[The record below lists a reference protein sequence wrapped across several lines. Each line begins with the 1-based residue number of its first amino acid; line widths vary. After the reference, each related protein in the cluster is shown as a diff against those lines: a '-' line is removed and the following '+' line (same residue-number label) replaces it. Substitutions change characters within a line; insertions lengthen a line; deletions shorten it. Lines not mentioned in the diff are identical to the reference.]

1 MKTTMQTVTS
11 HAIALVLGMLLVAG
25 GCLYLKYRPSLD
37 SVLAKPAAELAKEKP
52 TLLTCK
58 PVLVYRDKVE
68 TKLGLPTI
76 VTGDP
81 NKHVTASTKVP
92 GDEYP
97 HTVTSVYDQNTGATD
112 MFVRKDKLP
121 WLATNNR
128 YEIGFSWLPLTSNGG
143 EAITKIDGRA
153 EVLQI
158 KRLRFAA
165 TGEIYEQADQ
175 FNWQIGMRTWV
186 SF

>member
-11 HAIALVLGMLLVAG
+11 HAITVVVTLLIAIA
-25 GCLYLKYRPSLD
+25 GCLWMKFKPSLP
-37 SVLAKPAAELAKEKP
+37 SVLATPAAELAKEKP

-68 TKLGLPTI
+68 TKLGLPSI

-121 WLATNNR
+121 WLELKSKWRAGVYYGINDADSGVILGQAQ
-128 YEIGFSWLPLTSNGG
+128 YEF
-143 EAITKIDGRA
+143 
-153 EVLQI
+153 LQL
-158 KRLRFAA
+158 KRLKA
-165 TGEIYEQADQ
+165 TA
-175 FNWQIGMRTWV
+175 IGQVDSSSRWFGGVGV
-186 SF
+186 SW